1 MKKQNTYIITGL
13 CLSVLGGA
21 LAVGIKVKIERRKI
35 IMKDLKV
42 PNFMKK
48 QGAIGQD
55 NIGKYL
61 AVNHPITAK
70 GDIIK
75 EEVYFDDE
83 TENTPSEMPV
93 EPRISLIKA
102 DIHEESIE
110 SAHHE
115 EYCANEALAVVEVEK
130 IKSTIRGMIRD
141 EAHLEIVLN
150 EIPMHVIIAHISKKW
165 EEAEAFRRNISMAL
179 GCDK

>member
-1 MKKQNTYIITGL
+1 MT
-13 CLSVLGGA
+13 
-21 LAVGIKVKIERRKI
+21 
-35 IMKDLKV
+35 DLKV
-42 PNFMKK
+42 PSFMKK
-48 QGAIGQD
+48 KESFSQD
-55 NIGKYL
+55 IGKYL
-61 AVNHPITAK
+61 AVNRPVEHK
-70 GDIIK
+70 HLIIEK
-75 EEVYFDDE
+75 EEDFDDE

-93 EPRISLIKA
+93 EPRISPKHA
-102 DIHEESIE
+102 DIHEEPIE

-115 EYCANEALAVVEVEK
+115 EHCANEALAVVEVEK

-179 GCDK
+179 GCEK

>member
-1 MKKQNTYIITGL
+1 MT
-13 CLSVLGGA
+13 
-21 LAVGIKVKIERRKI
+21 
-35 IMKDLKV
+35 DLKV

-48 QGAIGQD
+48 KESISQD
-55 NIGKYL
+55 IGKYL
-61 AVNHPITAK
+61 AVNQPLERKHLVIE
-70 GDIIK
+70 K
-75 EEVYFDDE
+75 EEDFDDE
-83 TENTPSEMPV
+83 VENIPSEMPV
-93 EPRISLIKA
+93 EPRISPIKT
-102 DIHEESIE
+102 DIHEEPIE
-110 SAHHE
+110 STHHE
-115 EYCANEALAVVEVEK
+115 DNCVNEALAVVEVEK